1 MNITDITDMTWSPDK
16 EQLHPPGDL
25 SLDLPRPDTLRHHQ
39 ACGDRGEN
47 LYDIIILLFRRH
59 YSIHIKITLFVC
71 RIPGPTSFVTL
82 QSLFLLDCVAHLRK
96 ILHD

>member
-1 MNITDITDMTWSPDK
+1 MNITDITDMTWLPDK

-47 LYDIIILLFRRH
+47 LYDIIIL
-59 YSIHIKITLFVC
+59 
-71 RIPGPTSFVTL
+71 
-82 QSLFLLDCVAHLRK
+82 
-96 ILHD
+96 